1 MVEAL
6 GLTLGLGASTDRI
19 SSGLE
24 RASYRGGAS
33 PDVTGEAVG
42 ASRECLSLLGVFSQA
57 LSPVVPGQE
66 GRMHQAPKYIAA
78 SRHSLDTISLAD
90 FYM

>member
-1 MVEAL
+1 MVEAP

-24 RASYRGGAS
+24 RAGCRGGG

-42 ASRECLSLLGVFSQA
+42 ASRECLSLLGVSSQA
-57 LSPVVPGQE
+57 SSPMVPGQE
-66 GRMHQAPKYIAA
+66 GRMHQA
-78 SRHSLDTISLAD
+78 HSIHSS
-90 FYM
+90 